1 MQQKFMYLIVFVF
14 VATML
19 FGFLIWWQ
27 LGRIAK
33 KALAAKQKKEAYVA
47 ELEREQEKAVS
58 LDLAV
63 RDEEKVLHSK
73 EDTEN

>member
-14 VATML
+14 IATML

-33 KALAAKQKKEAYVA
+33 KALAAKQKKEAYMA
-47 ELEREQEKAVS
+47 ELEREQEKVS
-58 LDLAV
+58 CLVLDV
-63 RDEEKVLHSK
+63 KDEERIPERE
-73 EDTEN
+73 EDSEN